1 VIEYIGATILIL
13 LAAVISGLMIVAH
26 QILGGRAPTPVKQEP
41 FECGEAPFQLPQGRM
56 SVQFYL
62 IAILFIIF
70 DIEIL
75 FLFPWAVLYR
85 RLGLF
90 GLIEMGIFLLIL
102 IVGFVY
108 AWKRGAL
115 EWER

>member
-1 VIEYIGATILIL
+1 VLEYIGALIMIG
-13 LAAVISGLMIVAH
+13 LAAGISALMIVAH
-26 QILGGRAPTPVKQEP
+26 RFLGGRAPTPVKQEP
-41 FECGEAPFQLPQGRM
+41 FECGQAPFQLPQGRM

-90 GLIEMGIFLLIL
+90 GLIEMGIFVFFLL
-102 IVGFVY
+102 VGYLY
-108 AWKRGAL
+108 ALKRGAL
-115 EWER
+115 DPG